1 MTNKQDHRIPSVKIL
16 VTGATGYV
24 GGRLVPRLLE
34 AGHTVHVLVRDANRV
49 QGRPWSHGVTIHEGD
64 LLDETS
70 LEGLPAFDVAYYL
83 VHAMGAGGDFE
94 SAETSAA
101 NAFVQKI
108 RTKHCIYLGGLQ
120 PAGEAKAH
128 LRSRAHTGKILS
140 QLPITEFRAGP
151 IIGSG
156 SASFEMVRYL
166 TERLPMMVTPKWVQ
180 RKVRPIAI
188 RDVLSYLEAAAK
200 AGPQGIIDIG
210 SDVLTFAQMMQGYAE
225 VRGLRRRVLVP
236 TPVLAPG
243 LAARWVQLVT
253 PVSNKLAI
261 PIIKGMSQD
270 LVGDIGKVRR
280 VFPDIHPVGYAEAV
294 SLALGRIEADDVE
307 TRWSNAQGDEGF
319 RLNDWENLKQETR
332 SIHVDAPPAEVFR
345 VVSSLGGE
353 TGWLAWQ
360 WAWRLRGAL
369 DRFVGGP
376 GLRRGRRSRTSMVPG
391 DAVDFWRVEAVE
403 QDALIRLRAEMRLPG
418 KAWLQFETVPH
429 EGGTLLTQTALFE
442 PRGVPG
448 ILYWMAVYPLH
459 KPLFKAMVKAIG
471 EAA

>member
-1 MTNKQDHRIPSVKIL
+1 MTCVRIL

-24 GGRLVPRLLE
+24 GGRLVPRLLA
-34 AGHTVHVLVRDANRV
+34 AGHDVHVLVRDAGRV
-49 QGRPWSHGVTIHEGD
+49 VGRSWSTQVVVHEGD
-64 LLDETS
+64 LLDLKT
-70 LEGLPAFDVAYYL
+70 LAALPACDAAYYL

-94 SAETSAA
+94 SAEAKAA
-101 NAFVQKI
+101 KHFVEAI
-108 RTKHCIYLGGLQ
+108 RTDHCIYLGGLQ
-120 PAGEAKAH
+120 PVAEARAH
-128 LRSRAHTGKILS
+128 LRSRAETGRILAA
-140 QLPITEFRAGP
+140 LPLTEFRAGP

-166 TERLPMMVTPKWVQ
+166 TERLPVMVTPKWVH

-188 RDVLSYLEAAAK
+188 RDVLSYLEAALDE
-200 AGPQGIIDIG
+200 GPQGIVDIG
-210 SDVLTFAQMMQGYAE
+210 SEVLTFAQMMQGYAE
-225 VRGLRRRVLVP
+225 VRGLRPRWLVP

-253 PVSNKLAI
+253 PVSNRLAI
-261 PIIKGMSQD
+261 PIIRGMSHD
-270 LVGDIGKVRR
+270 LVGDVGKVHR
-280 VFPDIHPVGYAEAV
+280 VFPEIHPIGYAEAV
-294 SLALGRIEADDVE
+294 SLALGRIESDDVE
-307 TRWSNAQGDEGF
+307 TRWSNAQGDEGYE
-319 RLNDWENLKQETR
+319 LNDWENLKQETR
-332 SIHVDAPPAEVFR
+332 SIHVDASPSKVFR

-360 WAWRLRGAL
+360 WAWRLRGAV
-369 DRFVGGP
+369 DRMVGGP
-376 GLRRGRRSRTSMVPG
+376 GLRRGRRSRTRMVPG

-403 QDALIRLRAEMRLPG
+403 EDRLLRLRAEMRLPG

-448 ILYWMAVYPLH
+448 ILYWMAVYPFH
-459 KPLFKAMVKAIG
+459 RPLFKAMVKAIA